1 MKRLVW
7 QLAAWLVVAAVL
19 ARFMWWIAA
28 VVVFAAL
35 AGDERGTYGRIHAI
49 KAVERFTAR
58 YPPPAAA
65 TLRTTCMT

>member
-28 VVVFAAL
+28 VVVFCG
-35 AGDERGTYGRIHAI
+35 AGRR
-49 KAVERFTAR
+49 
-58 YPPPAAA
+58 
-65 TLRTTCMT
+65 